1 VEIET
6 ENKTPCV
13 EMGDCILCG
22 VCSEVA
28 PHTFK
33 LTDEGFIE
41 VLSLNDYSDDL
52 THEAIINCPKDC
64 ISWE

>member
-1 VEIET
+1 
-6 ENKTPCV
+6 
-13 EMGDCILCG
+13 MGDCILCG